1 MRSLSIGNTKLKV
14 KTATTPAAMARGLM
28 HISSLP
34 ADEGFLFCY
43 PKEDILSFWMKNTKI
58 PLSIAF
64 IDKNKKI
71 TQIENMEPYD
81 ETGIK
86 SNKPAKWALEVN
98 SGWFDDHNISVGDK
112 VDIPKSKKI
121 KIRVL
126 ALPPEANQLT
136 KAIEDKLV
144 DMTVKA
150 LKSKFSVDKLGDL
163 NIDVEVEE

>member
-1 MRSLSIGNTKLKV
+1 
-14 KTATTPAAMARGLM
+14 
-28 HISSLP
+28 
-34 ADEGFLFCY
+34 
-43 PKEDILSFWMKNTKI
+43 MKNTKI

-126 ALPPEANQLT
+126 ALPPEASQLT

-144 DMTVKA
+144 DMTVRA